1 MASKI
6 LIKRSVTQG
15 SAPTSTDLA
24 VGELAVNPVDKR
36 IYFKQPNNNIEY
48 LQAIYASDIGEL
60 ANVDLTTSAS
70 NGDALLYDSNTST
83 WLPRQVSEPLVVVG
97 LDQSGADETTV
108 TPVKSFKFD
117 SSFTITDL
125 GNGAAK
131 IQTPPKHVILYQ
143 DGTLQPTVGTVRW
156 HNPVDVNV
164 YKIITRLTGVADQI
178 VDIRVL
184 KSGNPV
190 KTILL
195 PAGNDKKIDLVDID
209 MVEDDYL
216 TVNIVSVGT
225 NSSPGVGLSVEF
237 FYVYS

>member
-1 MASKI
+1 MSSKI

-15 SAPTSTDLA
+15 SVPGSSDLA

-48 LQAIYASDIGEL
+48 LQAIYASSIGEL
-60 ANVDLTTSAS
+60 ANVDLTTPAT
-70 NGDALLYDSNTST
+70 NGDALIFDSNTSN
-83 WLPRQVSEPLVVVG
+83 WFPRQVSEPVAVVR

-108 TPVKSFKFD
+108 SAVKSFKFD
-117 SSFTITDL
+117 SSFNITDL
-125 GNGAAK
+125 GNGTAK

-143 DGTLQPTVGTVRW
+143 DGVLQPITGTVRW

-164 YKIITRLTGVADQI
+164 YSIITRLTGVADQTI
-178 VDIRVL
+178 DVRIL
-184 KSGNPV
+184 KSGNTV

-195 PAGNDKKIDLVDID
+195 PAGSDKKVDLVDID
-209 MVEDDYL
+209 MIEDDFL
-216 TVNIVSVGT
+216 TVDIVSTGT
-225 NSSPGVGLSVEF
+225 NASPGFGLSVQF

>member
-1 MASKI
+1 MANKI

-15 SAPTSTDLA
+15 SAPTSNDLA

-48 LQAIYASDIGEL
+48 LQAVYASNIGEL
-60 ANVDLTTSAS
+60 ANVDLTTPAVA
-70 NGDALLYDSNTST
+70 GDALIYDSNTST
-83 WLPRQVSEPLVVVG
+83 WLPRQVSEPVIVVG

-125 GNGAAK
+125 GNGSAK

-143 DGTLQPTVGTVRW
+143 DGVLQPIVGTVRW
-156 HNPVDVNV
+156 YNPVDVNV
-164 YKIITRLTGVADQI
+164 YKIITRLTGVADQV
-178 VDIRVL
+178 VDVRIF
-184 KSGNPV
+184 KSGDPV

-195 PAGNDKKIDLVDID
+195 PVGNDKKVDLVDID

-216 TVNIVSVGT
+216 TVDVVSTGT
-225 NSSPGVGLSVEF
+225 NANPGFGLSVEF